1 MLKVFVT
8 NLGKYNEGQLIGEW
22 LNLPA
27 DKIAIKRLKE
37 RIEIGR
43 YYEEIFIT
51 DYETDIDGLKVGEYD
66 NLNELN
72 EMAETLN
79 DLDESDRE
87 IIEAIM
93 SEGYSLTEA
102 IEMKDD
108 VLMYYDVYDMTDV
121 AYQYVD
127 ECGFLNNEP
136 DFLRNYFDYEAYG
149 RDMALEGTFIFTN
162 NGNCVQI
169 IR

>member
-22 LNLPA
+22 LTLPA
-27 DKIAIKRLKE
+27 NTIAIKRLKE

-43 YYEEIFIT
+43 YYEEYFIT
-51 DYETDIDGLKVGEYD
+51 DFETDISGLKVGEYD
-66 NLNELN
+66 NLDELN
-72 EMAETLN
+72 EMAEALD

-93 SEGYSLTEA
+93 SGGYSLDQA
-102 IEMKDD
+102 LEMKDD
-108 VLMYYDVYDMTDV
+108 VLVYYDCYDMTDV
-121 AYQYVD
+121 AMQYCD
-127 ECGFLNNEP
+127 ECGILDSVPEN
-136 DFLRNYFDYEAYG
+136 LRNYFDFEAYG
-149 RDMALEGTFIFTN
+149 RDMSFESTFIFTN
-162 NGNCVQI
+162 NGNCIEI

>member
-51 DYETDIDGLKVGEYD
+51 DYESDISGLKVGEYD
-66 NLNELN
+66 SLDELN

-79 DLDESDRE
+79 DLDEGDRE

-102 IEMKDD
+102 LDMKDD
-108 VLMYYDVYDMTDV
+108 ILVYYDCADMTDV
-121 AYQYVD
+121 AMQYCD
-127 ECGFLNNEP
+127 ECGILDSVPEN
-136 DFLRNYFDYEAYG
+136 LRNYFDYEAYG
-149 RDMALEGTFIFTN
+149 RDMSFESTFIFTN
-162 NGNCVQI
+162 NGNCIEI